1 MVSWKLQPRFNF
13 STPFELDQYQTID
26 KLTSFHF
33 NEIEFEHERELDLP
47 FCDSISNFESMLT
60 SVSLLDLDP
69 IPEPILILVPIDLEH
84 KLPILDNHIS
94 LLGKE
99 CESQI
104 FIWTQLLNRN

>member
-69 IPEPILILVPIDLEH
+69 ILKPTLILLSIKFEH
-84 KLPILDNHIS
+84 ESLILDPHSIV
-94 LLGKE
+94 GK
-99 CESQI
+99 
-104 FIWTQLLNRN
+104 